1 MKGEQEAM
9 EIFQLVKGNQML
21 PSKIEDLVPL
31 SFMGEAA
38 LSFYRTKIKLMNQL
52 KMAEDQREATLSD
65 GQDAGEM
72 LLNIESRIGEIA
84 SKEIPAKPKSGG
96 KGGGSKPSG
105 VPLKHERLGM
115 DRHRMDQSQQIFNNP
130 DAVKRV
136 LKEARENMD
145 IPTKTAVLSEIRHK
159 KEMEGKIEKERS
171 IQEPK
176 SKGLPSIDNYVSS
189 AMNDIDN
196 LESQLVRIR
205 SNLSYVESDFV
216 RKTFKG
222 KLENLLSL
230 IQKTIGELNEN

>member
-84 SKEIPAKPKSGG
+84 SKEISAKPKVGG
-96 KGGGSKPSG
+96 KGGGAKPSTE
-105 VPLKHERLGM
+105 PLKHERLGM
-115 DRHRMDQSQQIFNNP
+115 NKDRMKQSQQIFNNP
-130 DAVKRV
+130 EAVKRV
-136 LKEARENMD
+136 LKEARENQD

-159 KEMEGKIEKERS
+159 KEMEEKINREKERVPV
-171 IQEPK
+171 EKKP
-176 SKGLPSIDNYVSS
+176 PTIDKYVNEV
-189 AMNDIDN
+189 MDDIDL
-196 LESQLVRIR
+196 LESKFVRIR

>member
-145 IPTKTAVLSEIRHK
+145 IPTKTAVLREIRHK
-159 KEMEGKIEKERS
+159 KEMEEKINREKERAPV
-171 IQEPK
+171 EKKP
-176 SKGLPSIDNYVSS
+176 PTIDKYVNEV
-189 AMNDIDN
+189 MDDIDL
-196 LESQLVRIR
+196 LESKFVRIR